1 MVKESKLVKQARAR
15 NNATRDA
22 VGLGTEI
29 VLDNM
34 RHLKKQSSND
44 FASSTLGLAITS

>member
-1 MVKESKLVKQARAR
+1 MVKESQLVKQARAR

-34 RHLKKQSSND
+34 RHPKKQSN
-44 FASSTLGLAITS
+44 FASSTLGLAIID